1 MAIINQRITSSGTK
15 AASTAIAADGS
26 LLWGVQVASGGTA
39 TIYDNASAASGTVL
53 AVGTPGDTIFFNQPI
68 AANNGIY
75 LSMTGTGAIVY
86 YSRD

>member
-1 MAIINQRITSSGTK
+1 MATYRITSSGTK
-15 AASTAIAADGS
+15 TSAEAILASGG

-39 TIYDNASAASGTVL
+39 TIHDNASAASGTIL

-68 AANNGIY
+68 AANNGLY
-75 LSMTGTGAIVY
+75 LSVTTGAIVY